1 MIKGIEGRVS
11 SGQVIAQSLMDIQ
24 KRYATNKE
32 VAVGLPADSGSHPD
46 GMSMV
51 RLGAI
56 HEFGAPRSGIPER
69 SFLRVPL
76 RAAQKELGNIF
87 AKLMKQVADGE
98 LTFDQALN
106 QIGAKGASIS
116 QEAISAGIAPANA
129 QSTVDS
135 KGSSKP
141 LIDTGALRQA
151 ITWVVRDKG
160 L

>member
-1 MIKGIEGRVS
+1 MINMRGSVS
-11 SGQVIAQSLMDIQ
+11 SGQGVV
-24 KRYATNKE
+24 KRIRDMQRRLSQNKE
-32 VAVGLPADSGSHPD
+32 VAVGLPSDSGNHPD
-46 GMSMV
+46 GMSIV

-56 HEFGAPRSGIPER
+56 HEFGTKTIPER

-76 RAAQKELGNIF
+76 RAAQDELAQVF
-87 AKLMKQVADGE
+87 RHLMKQVAAGD
-98 LTFDQALN
+98 LTFTQALD
-106 QIGAKGASIS
+106 QLGAKGASIS

-129 QSTVDS
+129 PSTVRR

-141 LIDTGALRQA
+141 LIDSGTLRQA

>member
-1 MIKGIEGRVS
+1 MISMRGGVS
-11 SGQVIAQSLMDIQ
+11 SGQGAIRRIREMQQRFAQQ
-24 KRYATNKE
+24 KE
-32 VAVGLPADSGSHPD
+32 VAVGLPADSGNHPD
-46 GMSMV
+46 GMSIV

-56 HEFGAPRSGIPER
+56 HEFGAPKAGIPER

-76 RAAQKELGNIF
+76 RSAQDEL
-87 AKLMKQVADGE
+87 AKVFRQLMKQVAAGD

-106 QIGAKGASIS
+106 QLGAKGASIS
-116 QEAISAGIAPANA
+116 QEAISEGINPANKPA
-129 QSTVDS
+129 TVAR